1 MNMIVLFNSFMDLI
15 ESHEK
20 PVPPIQ
26 VALYFKL
33 VHIFN
38 KRYWENPT
46 HISNGLI
53 CASLHI
59 SEKSLIEARKG
70 LAELGVI
77 EFENG
82 IKNVRSPKYY
92 LIDYCN
98 KVSNKGGNEG
108 GNNGSNQGGNS
119 AGNNVGNEDSNRGG
133 RQGNTLN
140 KQNRNQTKLNKTK
153 QSIGDTRSPD
163 EKIVSGNWN
172 LWVESWFSFYKEKN
186 NSVSP
191 SFGGSQAK
199 ALKDIRIFLEKNFQE
214 KYPDQDCAAG
224 ALDTWK
230 HILQNHHKLHA
241 WLQGQFDLT
250 VIHKK
255 INDIINQVM
264 HASGSRR
271 VGENGGKSAREQVQ
285 ERLKARFSAAD
296 SSKPG
301 YVRVAV

>member
-108 GNNGSNQGGNS
+108 GNEGGNS
-119 AGNNVGNEDSNRGG
+119 AGNNVGNEDGNRGG
-133 RQGNTLN
+133 RRGNTLY
-140 KQNRNQTKLNKTK
+140 KQNRNQTKLNQTK
-153 QSIGDTRSPD
+153 QSFGDTRSPD
-163 EKIVSGNWN
+163 EKNDSGNWN
-172 LWVESWFSFYKEKN
+172 LWIESWFKFYKEKN
-186 NSVSP
+186 NGVSP
-191 SFGGSQAK
+191 SFEGSQPK
-199 ALKDIRIFLEKNFQE
+199 ALKDIRIFLEKNFKE
-214 KYPDQDCAAG
+214 KFPEEDCKAG
-224 ALDTWK
+224 ALDTWN
-230 HILQNHHKLHA
+230 HILQNHHKLDG
-241 WLQGQFDLT
+241 WLQERFDLNT
-250 VIHKK
+250 IYKK
-255 INDIINQVM
+255 INDIMSQVM
-264 HASGSRR
+264 HGTKTKK
-271 VGENGGKSAREQVQ
+271 VGETGGKSLREQVQ
-285 ERLKARFSAAD
+285 DRLKARISAAD